1 MFSDVSRI
9 LYDLEGLT
17 AGVENRIVARL
28 DPNFATTLR
37 NALILT
43 GVILSTAKLV
53 PEGAIFSA
61 RPIGRFTEHGMVL
74 TLQLLQAVPQTA
86 QEVCVGVE
94 NLTIWREL
102 NHRLRLIDGGQLA
115 FVISVL
121 QLLCCDVGGVF
132 HHLHRLAIAIK
143 DRIIAGFN
151 PDLTT
156 ALADALVLPGI
167 KLTTPQLVP
176 EGAVFGALAISRFAE
191 D

>member
-1 MFSDVSRI
+1 
-9 LYDLEGLT
+9 
-17 AGVENRIVARL
+17 
-28 DPNFATTLR
+28 
-37 NALILT
+37 
-43 GVILSTAKLV
+43 
-53 PEGAIFSA
+53 
-61 RPIGRFTEHGMVL
+61 MVL

-86 QEVCVGVE
+86 QKVGVGVE

-143 DRIIAGFN
+143 DRVIAGFN

-156 ALADALVLPGI
+156 ALADALVLPRI
-167 KLTTPQLVP
+167 KLTTAQLVP